1 MIETTVAVSIM
12 AEIALILG
20 VFFHWKPVKCVCPK
34 CTETVDPVV
43 PCAQKKQPRCAQEC
57 PDSPLCVILIICVHV
72 LLFFNTIYLI
82 YKAIT
87 WVSERQPSVTVRMTK
102 SRKSDDGLSD
112 IDWIQASSLETRQL
126 AAPSVQTA
134 PAPAPSTV
142 YYQPARA
149 TVSVPVPVSVP
160 VSGLTPV
167 PVGTTT
173 VTPPS
178 AATPTVPAPVSGPT
192 PVPVGTVT
200 PQIPPA
206 PSAALPTVLTPT
218 TDQDG
223 G

>member
-34 CTETVDPVV
+34 CTETVV

-57 PDSPLCVILIICVHV
+57 PDSPLCFILIICVHV

-126 AAPSVQTA
+126 AAP
-134 PAPAPSTV
+134 PAPPAPPTV
-142 YYQPARA
+142 YYQ
-149 TVSVPVPVSVP
+149 TVQPVPVAV
-160 VSGLTPV
+160 
-167 PVGTTT
+167 
-173 VTPPS
+173 PS
-178 AATPTVPAPVSGPT
+178 AAPPTVTTVPVSGPT
-192 PVPVGTVT
+192 PVPVGSSVPVT
-200 PQIPPA
+200 PQIPA
-206 PSAALPTVLTPT
+206 PSAAPTVATVATPT
-218 TDQDG
+218 TDQLMDG
-223 G
+223 SSG